1 MQVPSYSCIKGV
13 ESRGV
18 SLSRK
23 SSAAKPEGQ
32 RVLERKKNLAKVRM
46 GGNTLVRMRG
56 IFDQNKGRSY
66 KKEDQLGFYRIVNG
80 NEKIRRGRNDGKCST
95 GMRSEKL
102 KTENE
107 NKNHEKE

>member
-1 MQVPSYSCIKGV
+1 MAVLKSQEKGNTDKRRGEGMQVPSYSCIKGV

-56 IFDQNKGRSY
+56 IFD
-66 KKEDQLGFYRIVNG
+66 
-80 NEKIRRGRNDGKCST
+80 
-95 GMRSEKL
+95 
-102 KTENE
+102 
-107 NKNHEKE
+107 